1 MLAYYYVMCV
11 WVKRG
16 ERGFLFLDFYKVS
29 HRSLSEKSMLST
41 RAARVWREAI
51 IRRELFFTTRGRS
64 GVVFSLSLSAF
75 KMPGFIKKSDGE
87 TLSVHFPLQSKGAG
101 RYVQK
106 RERKN
111 YYWSR
116 SLY

>member
-1 MLAYYYVMCV
+1 MFAYYHIMCV

-75 KMPGFIKKSDGE
+75 KNARLYRKKA
-87 TLSVHFPLQSKGAG
+87 TG
-101 RYVQK
+101 R
-106 RERKN
+106 
-111 YYWSR
+111 
-116 SLY
+116 L